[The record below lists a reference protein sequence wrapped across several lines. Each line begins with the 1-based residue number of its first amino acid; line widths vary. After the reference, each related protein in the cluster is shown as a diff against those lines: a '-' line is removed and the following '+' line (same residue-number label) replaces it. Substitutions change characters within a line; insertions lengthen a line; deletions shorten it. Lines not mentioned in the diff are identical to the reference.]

1 MDTTNVFI
9 SLPVEDLERCR
20 AFFAA
25 LGFTFDD
32 DFSDEKTLG
41 MKIGG
46 NSYAMLVTH
55 ERFAT
60 FTPRPLADAR
70 AATEV
75 LVSLQLESR
84 EEVDGFMSTALG
96 HGADEPREPMDYGF
110 MYARAFS
117 DPDGHIWEPFWLD
130 LEAALAA
137 GPPDDEA
144 AAAADPPGDEGAF
157 REDGA

>member
-1 MDTTNVFI
+1 MNVFI
-9 SLPVEDLERCR
+9 NLPVADLERSR

-41 MKIGG
+41 MEIGG
-46 NSYAMLVTH
+46 HSYCMLVTH

-70 AATEV
+70 ETTEV

-84 EEVDGFMSTALG
+84 EDVDGLMATALG

-137 GPPDDEA
+137 GPPDDEGT
-144 AAAADPPGDEGAF
+144 AAADPPGDEGAF

>member
-1 MDTTNVFI
+1 MIANVYAMNVYI
-9 SLPVEDLERCR
+9 NLPVADLERSR

-25 LGFTFDD
+25 LGFAFDD
-32 DFSDEKTLG
+32 DFSDEATLG
-41 MKIGG
+41 MELNG
-46 NSYAMLVTH
+46 NCYCMFVTP
-55 ERFAT
+55 ERFST

-70 AATEV
+70 EATEV

-84 EEVDGFMSTALG
+84 EEVDGFMDTALG

-110 MYARAFS
+110 MYARAFA

-137 GPPDDEA
+137 GPVDV
-144 AAAADPPGDEGAF
+144 GDNGAS
-157 REDGA
+157 